1 MKLYFEEYNY
11 PIDLLEENLGEDM
24 SLSYA
29 KKDNTAKIRYVGYYY
44 NSKINDTVFIMPKVF
59 VSENEKAFDRFPP
72 EEIIDISPENNK
84 LRDDGYDK
92 VVFELTA
99 WLYQS
104 ISHFFERNKESDI
117 GNDISLQ
124 NVRVTGEKS
133 SKTIIEIIHSL
144 REFHKRHRNLFTY
157 IAIVNASGNNKV
169 HWSKTIRKEHPIFQD
184 GAPYYLKFQ
193 NKNKVINFDEELISL
208 FYSVLHYLSKTY
220 HFDVQDV
227 SGYTLLKSS
236 QIQSMIDGGKGTR
249 LLKKNRHNYFT
260 DELVQLWNLL
270 YDFFDRAEM
279 IASGKN
285 YQERLLVSNFNIIFE
300 DMIDQLISDAD
311 APKDLKEQKDG
322 KIVDHLYKGE
332 SIFEEE
338 RRKIYYIGDSKYY
351 KETTELGDNSIY
363 KQFTY
368 AKNVIQYNIN
378 LFNEKKL
385 PEDLR
390 YRDKLTEGYNITPNF
405 FIRGTIDFDNPSN
418 QDYKLEEGETKKEE
432 NKHFLNRLFDRD
444 TLFLQSYNINF
455 MFVVA
460 AYVQNADSDGLKNKI
475 KNTFRTNFIK
485 FIAEKFKFYVL
496 EPKTHIS
503 LEEAVNHHFKLLNG
517 KIYRPSKSDGFLIL
531 ALEKEAENQFENLLL
546 LSQIEKDF
554 YRYDYLLG
562 TDPDEAK
569 KPVEYQFWELPLPMA
584 AESDEAGKIYR
595 ENAEKLSK
603 YKKGKQNTIL
613 FGIYKDDDHL
623 KWILKEKKYNVRFGD
638 RVGAV
643 IPTLQVTSAE
653 YLVLYEFRNEN
664 NYQMYKLSDKHHI
677 LKGKDLKDTGYPL
690 KVGGEDNLYYVYEFI
705 SKPTKDLGEIDV
717 SATLEEPRKTIAK
730 DGIKKTE
737 DDVLGTPI
745 YVYESE
751 IQKKP

>member
-11 PIDLLEENLGEDM
+11 PIDLLKENLGEDM

-29 KKDNTAKIRYVGYYY
+29 KKDNKAKIRYVGYYY

-59 VSENEKAFDRFPP
+59 ISENEKAFDRFPP

-104 ISHFFERNKESDI
+104 ISLFFERNKESDI

-220 HFDVQDV
+220 HFAVQDV
-227 SGYTLLKSS
+227 NGYTLLRTT

-249 LLKKNRHNYFT
+249 LLKKIRHNYFT

-311 APKDLKEQKDG
+311 APKDLKGQKDG
-322 KIVDHLYKGE
+322 KIVDHLYKNP
-332 SIFEEE
+332 SLIEEG
-338 RRKIYYIGDSKYY
+338 KNMYFIADSKYY
-351 KETTELGDNSIY
+351 KETTDLSGTSIY

-368 AKNVIQYNIN
+368 AKNVIQYNID
-378 LFNEKKL
+378 LFNDDKL
-385 PEDLR
+385 PADLR
-390 YRDKLTEGYNITPNF
+390 YRDELTEGYNITPNF
-405 FIRGTIDFDNPSN
+405 FIRGAVDFDNPSN
-418 QDYKLEEGETKKEE
+418 QDYKLEKCETKEKQEL
-432 NKHFLNRLFDRD
+432 NKHFTNRLFDRD
-444 TLFLQSYNINF
+444 TLFLQTYNINF
-455 MFVVA
+455 LFVVA
-460 AYVQNADSDGLKNKI
+460 TYVQNTDDDNLKNKI
-475 KNTFRTNFIK
+475 RSTFRTNLIEYISGK
-485 FIAEKFKFYVL
+485 FEFYVL
-496 EPKTHIS
+496 EPKRGDLAS
-503 LEEAVNHHFKLLNG
+503 AVERNFKLLNG
-517 KIYRPSKSDGFLIL
+517 KIYQPSDSSNLLIL
-531 ALEKEAENQFENLLL
+531 ALDLDIDYQLENSQLLFRID
-546 LSQIEKDF
+546 SDF
-554 YRYDYLLG
+554 YVYEYHLG
-562 TDPDEAK
+562 TNPNDVK
-569 KPVEYQFWELPLPMA
+569 KDDKSPYCIMPVSMV
-584 AESDEAGKIYR
+584 AESPEVAKAKDEDT
-595 ENAEKLSK
+595 KLQEK
-603 YKKGKQNTIL
+603 YKKYKNPSVL
-613 FGIYKDDDHL
+613 FGIYKDAAHL
-623 KWILKEKKYNVRFGD
+623 KWIMKNKKYNVRFDD

-643 IPTLQVTSAE
+643 KHTRQVTSAE
-653 YLVLYEFRNEN
+653 YLVLYEFGKEDK
-664 NYQMYKLSDKHHI
+664 YTVYKLGGKHYI
-677 LKGKDLKDTGYPL
+677 WDAKKMKETGY
-690 KVGGEDNLYYVYEFI
+690 
-705 SKPTKDLGEIDV
+705 EI
-717 SATLEEPRKTIAK
+717 K
-730 DGIKKTE
+730 DGGDANKYYLYEILSETTELGKIDINSILAKPREVIRNE
-737 DDVLGTPI
+737 DDVKGTPI
-745 YVYESE
+745 YVYKYELNHL
-751 IQKKP
+751 

>member
-1 MKLYFEEYNY
+1 MKLFFEEYNY

-29 KKDNTAKIRYVGYYY
+29 KKDNKAKIRYVGYYY

-144 REFHKRHRNLFTY
+144 RDFHKRHRNLFTY

-169 HWSKTIRKEHPIFQD
+169 HWPKTIRKEHPLFQD

-249 LLKKNRHNYFT
+249 LLKKIRHNYFT

-270 YDFFDRAEM
+270 YDFFDRTEM

-338 RRKIYYIGDSKYY
+338 KKKIYYIGDSKYY
-351 KETTELGDNSIY
+351 KETTDLGVNSIY

-390 YRDKLTEGYNITPNF
+390 YRDKLTEGYNITPNL

-418 QDYKLEEGETKKEE
+418 QDYKLEKGETKKEE

-485 FIAEKFKFYVL
+485 FIAEKFNFYVL
-496 EPKTHIS
+496 EPKTDIL

-517 KIYRPSKSDGFLIL
+517 KIYRPSESDGFLIL
-531 ALEKEAENQFENLLL
+531 ALEKEAKNQFENLQL

-562 TDPDEAK
+562 TNPDEVK
-569 KPVEYQFWELPLPMA
+569 KPMEYQLWEMPLPMA

-595 ENAEKLSK
+595 ESAEKLAK
-603 YKKGKQNTIL
+603 HTKDKQTTIL
-613 FGIYKDDDHL
+613 FGIYKDKAHL
-623 KWILKEKKYNVRFGD
+623 DWILKNKKYNVRFGD

-643 IPTLQVTSAE
+643 RPTRQVTSAK
-653 YLVLYEFRNEN
+653 YLVLYEFCKEEK
-664 NYQMYKLSDKHHI
+664 YTVYELSDKHEI
-677 LKGKDLKDTGYPL
+677 CDSEKMRETGYPL
-690 KVGGEDNLYYVYEFI
+690 TKGDTNNQYYLYNINGETSELCD
-705 SKPTKDLGEIDV
+705 IDV
-717 SATLEEPRKTIAK
+717 AATLEIPRELIRNYTKN
-730 DGIKKTE
+730 E
-737 DDVLGTPI
+737 DDELGTPI
-745 YVYESE
+745 YVYEND
-751 IQKKP
+751 IQKK

>member
-1 MKLYFEEYNY
+1 MKLFFEEYNY

-59 VSENEKAFDRFPP
+59 ISENEKAFDSFPP

-92 VVFELTA
+92 VVFDLTA
-99 WLYQS
+99 WLYRA

-236 QIQSMIDGGKGTR
+236 QIQSMINGGKGTR
-249 LLKKNRHNYFT
+249 LLKKIRHNYFT

-322 KIVDHLYKGE
+322 KIVDHLYKGD

-338 RRKIYYIGDSKYY
+338 KKKIYYIGDSKYY
-351 KETTELGDNSIY
+351 KETTGLGDNSIY

-390 YRDKLTEGYNITPNF
+390 YRDKLTEGYNVTPNF

-418 QDYKLEEGETKKEE
+418 QDYKLEKGETKKEE

-485 FIAEKFKFYVL
+485 FISEKFNFYVL

-531 ALEKEAENQFENLLL
+531 AMEKEAENHFENLRLF
-546 LSQIEKDF
+546 SQIEKDF

-562 TDPDEAK
+562 TDPDEVK
-569 KPVEYQFWELPLPMA
+569 KPVEYQFWEIPLPRA
-584 AESDEAGKIYR
+584 AEKTSEIYR
-595 ENAEKLSK
+595 KSAEKLAK
-603 YKKGKQNTIL
+603 YKKDKQTTIL
-613 FGIYKDDDHL
+613 FGIYKDKAHL
-623 KWILKEKKYNVRFGD
+623 DWIQKNKKYNVRFGD

-643 IPTLQVTSAE
+643 RPTRQVTSAE
-653 YLVLYEFRNEN
+653 YLVLYEFQNED
-664 NYQMYKLSDKHHI
+664 NYKVYKLGDKHHI
-677 LKGKDLKDTGYPL
+677 LKGKDLKDTEYPL
-690 KVGGEDNLYYVYEFI
+690 MDGGENNMYYVYEFKEET
-705 SKPTKDLGEIDV
+705 SDLGAIDV
-717 SATLEEPRKTIAK
+717 LATLAEPRKTIAEH
-730 DGIKKTE
+730 TVNE
-737 DDVLGTPI
+737 DDVKGTPI
-745 YVYESE
+745 YVYENE
-751 IQKKP
+751 IKKKP